1 MQCPQPILKADPQRG
16 DYALAETYAAWLPLI
31 GAQIVIS
38 AGFRTDGASVPRIVW
53 TLLGVDRLHPSIA
66 AAAVVHD
73 ALYAAH
79 YTTRAQADRIF
90 FQLAKRNG
98 LAAHRA
104 AIMWAALRAFG
115 WIAWR
120 RKRAA
125 VEKARR
131 VVDITTRH
139 E

>member
-1 MQCPQPILKADPQRG
+1 MQYPQPILKADPQRG
-16 DYALAETYAAWLPLI
+16 DYVLAETYAAWLPLV
-31 GAQIVIS
+31 GAQIVIG

-120 RKRAA
+120 RNKRAI
-125 VEKARR
+125 EKART
-131 VVDITTRH
+131 VVDISTRR